1 MTGALFGLEPSAV
14 WKHFGAL
21 LSIPRPS
28 GSECAA
34 ADYIVG
40 VAKGLGLDWK
50 RDGVSNVLVRRPG
63 TGSGVVLQ
71 AHTDIVADRLP
82 GCPADPAVDG
92 VTPELRDGW
101 VTAVGTTLGADN
113 GMGVAIMLAMLESP
127 LSTLPP
133 LECLFTVDEERG
145 LLGARVFPPEWLAH
159 RRLINLDSEE
169 ENSICI
175 GCAGGRDVIV
185 TKALEW
191 ESGAVPVS
199 RLTVGGLAGGHSG
212 MEINRGRANAIS
224 VAARVCRQLG
234 LRVAG
239 FSGGSKH
246 NAIPRDAQ
254 VLVAGEV
261 PPAALLEIAEEI
273 GGEFAGIEKGIVIS
287 AIPSSPRAVL
297 TGSCSTGLLDLLLAL
312 PHGVAAMSGSIP
324 GLVQTSCNLAIARTD
339 EKTAEVT
346 ISVRSSIDSSR
357 DALVERII
365 STARLSGCS
374 HEACE
379 GYPGWTPD
387 PDSPLLAH
395 AEKACREYYGSDPE
409 VVAIHA
415 GLECGIIGKRVG
427 GMDMISMGPD
437 IRDVHIPGER
447 VRISSVQAFMG
458 MLVNLLESLA

>member
-1 MTGALFGLEPSAV
+1 MTNALSGLEPSAV

-28 GSECAA
+28 GSEEAA

-40 VAKGLGLDWK
+40 VAEGLGLEWK
-50 RDGVSNVLVRRPG
+50 RDGVNNVLLRRPG
-63 TGSGVVLQ
+63 RGSGVVLQ

-82 GCPADPAVDG
+82 DCPTDPAVDG
-92 VTPELRDGW
+92 VTAELRDGW
-101 VTAVGTTLGADN
+101 VTSSGTTLGADN

-127 LSTLPP
+127 LTTLPP

-145 LLGARVFPPEWLAH
+145 LLGARVFPPEWLFH

-199 RLTVGGLAGGHSG
+199 ILTVRGLSGGHSG

-254 VLVAGEV
+254 VFVARRAS
-261 PPAALLEIAEEI
+261 PAGLAEI
-273 GGEFAGIEKGIVIS
+273 GDEIRREFAGIENGIIIA
-287 AIPSSPRAVL
+287 AIPSFPRAVL
-297 TGSCSTGLLDLLLAL
+297 TESCSTGLLDILLAL
-312 PHGVAAMSGSIP
+312 PHGVAAMSGSIA
-324 GLVQTSCNLAIARTD
+324 GLVQTSCNLAIAKTD
-339 EKTAEVT
+339 EKAAEVKL
-346 ISVRSSIDSSR
+346 SVRSSIDSSR
-357 DALVERII
+357 DALVERIRSI
-365 STARLSGCS
+365 ARLAGCS
-374 HEACE
+374 HSAGE

-387 PDSPLLAH
+387 PGSALLAK
-395 AEKACREYYGSDPE
+395 AKKACRAYYGSDPD
-409 VVAIHA
+409 VLAIHA
-415 GLECGIIGKRVG
+415 GLECGIIGRRLG
-427 GMDMISMGPD
+427 GMDMISMGPE

-447 VRISSVQAFMG
+447 VRVSSVQAFMG
-458 MLVNLLESLA
+458 MLTNLLESLA